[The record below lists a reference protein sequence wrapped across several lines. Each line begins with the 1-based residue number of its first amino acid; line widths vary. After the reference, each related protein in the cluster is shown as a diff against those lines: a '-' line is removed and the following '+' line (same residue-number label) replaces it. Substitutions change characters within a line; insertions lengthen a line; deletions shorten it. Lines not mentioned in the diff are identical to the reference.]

1 MRKRLAASLL
11 GALGA
16 VAVFAAPA
24 RAQLTFPG
32 ASPISAGNLVVR
44 TQPEVTNAGG
54 GFSSLSDRNVLIYGA
69 SPDLAF
75 VVQNNSIVSN
85 SVDIGGRR
93 ITATGFGDT
102 LFQTRYTIF
111 QQDGIGSTIR
121 VAPIIGLDIPTGMTD
136 ANRAMP
142 RGAQPGTGAW
152 GTRDALTASW
162 QTLYWGG
169 GAEIGYQANATAG
182 GYRFGSPIYA
192 DVGVHYLLWPHNL
205 EGEVDG
211 ELYASLESNYTSS
224 PANLNFGQTVG
235 GTGGQLLLV
244 DPGVIW
250 TTALYSISFTAL
262 LPANQRIAA
271 NGGRYNYGAALFFRR
286 SFFTDYHW

>member
-1 MRKRLAASLL
+1 MRKHLAAGLL
-11 GALGA
+11 LALGA
-16 VAVFAAPA
+16 ITLVAAPA

-32 ASPISAGNLVVR
+32 AAPISAGNVVVR
-44 TQPEVTNAGG
+44 TQPEVTDAGG
-54 GFSSLSDRNVLIYGA
+54 GFRSLSDRNVLIYGA

-85 SVDIGGRR
+85 SAEVGGRR

-121 VAPIIGLDIPTGMTD
+121 VAPIIGIDIPTGMTD
-136 ANRAMP
+136 ANSALS

-152 GTRDALTASW
+152 GTRDAITTAW

-169 GAEIGYQANATAG
+169 GAEIGYQANSTAG
-182 GYRFGSPIYA
+182 SYHFGNPIYA
-192 DVGVHYLLWPHNL
+192 DIGFHYLLWPSTI
-205 EGEVDG
+205 EGDVGG
-211 ELYASLESNYTSS
+211 ELYASLEANYSSS
-224 PANLNFGQTVG
+224 PANLSFGQTVG

-250 TTALYSISFTAL
+250 TTALYSVSFTAL
-262 LPANQRIAA
+262 LPANQRVAA
-271 NGGRYNYGAALFFRR
+271 NGGHYNYGAALFFRR
-286 SFFTDYHW
+286 AFFTDYHW